1 MTNTDFQKG
10 LKTRRSVLGDD
21 HVDRAIAA
29 QTDLDDE
36 FQQFITEVAW
46 GKLWSDEGL
55 TKRERSLLVIALLA
69 AQGNESELAL
79 HLKATSNT
87 GASLRDIKQVLMH
100 VAVYSG
106 VPAANSAFRIA
117 KEVFKDAK

>member
-117 KEVFKDAK
+117 KEVFKDAQ

>member
-1 MTNTDFQKG
+1 MTTTDFQKG
-10 LKTRRSVLGDD
+10 LETRRSVLGDEY
-21 HVDRAIAA
+21 VDRAIAA
-29 QTDLDDE
+29 QTDVDDE

-55 TKRERSLLVIALLA
+55 TRRERSLLVIALLA

-100 VAVYSG
+100 VAIYSG
-106 VPAANSAFRIA
+106 VPAANSAFRVA
-117 KEVFKDAK
+117 KEVFKDAR